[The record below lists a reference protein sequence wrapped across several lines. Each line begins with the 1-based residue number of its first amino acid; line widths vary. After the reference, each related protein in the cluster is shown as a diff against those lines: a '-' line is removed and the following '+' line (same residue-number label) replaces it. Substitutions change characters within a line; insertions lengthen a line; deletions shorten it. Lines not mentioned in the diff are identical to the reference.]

1 MVWGFNSA
9 HHRPIGRGS
18 SAGDVAGERRQR
30 VRGSTATS
38 AWSPARS
45 GAVWSNVLWYEL
57 QGVLGEALAGW
68 VDSGSEQSMEFAGG
82 GNGGKRRRSVL
93 RARREGDGVYRRPR
107 LVKVVVRA
115 SSRRMVTTWA
125 RCRLSGLVTCG
136 GASPMVRGGATVR
149 RVWARRVAP
158 A

>member
-1 MVWGFNSA
+1 VKQCAVVRTSRGPRRSS
-9 HHRPIGRGS
+9 GRVG
-18 SAGDVAGERRQR
+18 R
-30 VRGSTATS
+30 
-38 AWSPARS
+38 
-45 GAVWSNVLWYEL
+45 LWKRAEH
-57 QGVLGEALAGW
+57 
-68 VDSGSEQSMEFAGG
+68 EFAGG

-93 RARREGDGVYRRPR
+93 RARREGDGVYRWPR